1 MALEGMVPAFHEA
14 TVTHSW
20 WVLCKIGGV
29 THERAGEGAWR
40 RDMNPEERS
49 YKAGRIEVRR

>member
-1 MALEGMVPAFHEA
+1 MVPAFHEA

-49 YKAGRIEVRR
+49 YKAGRVEVRR